1 MEKKDFR
8 KHESQ
13 RVAVFVDVANMYYS
27 AKNLYDGAKVN
38 FGQVLARAVSGRQ
51 LVRAMAYVIRAE
63 VGEEQAFYEAL
74 EKQGYEVRAKD
85 LQVFPGGAKKGDW
98 DVGMSIDAIRAADK
112 LDTIVLVTGD
122 GDFVSLVDYL
132 QNNKGCRVEVI
143 AFRRTCSGKLAEEAD
158 DFFEYLLIDSL
169 SEDFS
174 GELHLNLGNSLGK
187 NLRCLPKRFSSN
199 LYWR

>member
-158 DFFEYLLIDSL
+158 DFFDLDSEPRKFLI
-169 SEDFS
+169 
-174 GELHLNLGNSLGK
+174 K
-187 NLRCLPKRFSSN
+187 
-199 LYWR
+199 

>member
-27 AKNLYDGAKVN
+27 AKNLHDGAKVN
-38 FGQVLARAVSGRQ
+38 FGQVLARAVSERQ

-98 DVGMSIDAIRAADK
+98 DVGISVDAIRMADK

-143 AFRRTCSGKLAEEAD
+143 AFRRTCSGKLVEEAD
-158 DFFEYLLIDSL
+158 DFFDLDSDLRKFLI
-169 SEDFS
+169 
-174 GELHLNLGNSLGK
+174 K
-187 NLRCLPKRFSSN
+187 
-199 LYWR
+199 

>member
-122 GDFVSLVDYL
+122 GDFVSLVDYFFGGL
-132 QNNKGCRVEVI
+132 ARV
-143 AFRRTCSGKLAEEAD
+143 
-158 DFFEYLLIDSL
+158 
-169 SEDFS
+169 
-174 GELHLNLGNSLGK
+174 N
-187 NLRCLPKRFSSN
+187 
-199 LYWR
+199 